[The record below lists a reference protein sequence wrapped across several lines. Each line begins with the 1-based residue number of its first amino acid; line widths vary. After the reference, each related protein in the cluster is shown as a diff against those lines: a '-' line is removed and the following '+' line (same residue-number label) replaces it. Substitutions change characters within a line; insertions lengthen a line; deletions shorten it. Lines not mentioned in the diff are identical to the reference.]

1 MKDIAP
7 LKEVS
12 SMKIRV
18 PKAAMAAQPNND
30 DEALKARREEI
41 RKRLLQGE
49 KVVVDKKGEVKDPK
63 DDNGGSI
70 KVPPGKLAF

>member
-1 MKDIAP
+1 
-7 LKEVS
+7 
-12 SMKIRV
+12 MKIRI
-18 PKAAMAAQPNND
+18 PKGAMAAQNGND

-63 DDNGGSI
+63 SDDGGSI
-70 KVPPGKLAF
+70 KVPPGKLAL